1 MSVLVHSASKVT
13 HLMNAYLKAKIK
25 SLAQKYILVQT
36 MKNVLTMEKL
46 TNAFVEESILV
57 THLVLDA
64 EVM

>member
-1 MSVLVHSASKVT
+1 
-13 HLMNAYLKAKIK
+13 MNAYLKAKIK

-46 TNAFVEESILV
+46 TNAFVEEAILV
-57 THLVLDA
+57 THLVVDA